1 MSQATITA
9 PRTTA
14 SGGESARRVA
24 AQALG
29 VLLRVALP
37 FASILGLWYLAIFTS
52 GLPSFVIPRPERVFQ
67 VLFTD
72 TEYIGRNL
80 LQTLQVAAIG
90 IVFSNLVGLGLALLF
105 LALPISRQALMPAAL
120 ALRNVPFVA
129 IAVVLSLAFGDSIVS
144 KVSIVVLAGFFPVLV
159 NSYRGLLSAD
169 PVVLDRMRLLNASL
183 WEVFLKV
190 RLPYALPYFIAAQEI
205 TCTGAIVVS
214 ITSEWLTSSSG
225 LGAVIQ
231 RAMQQ
236 YRGDQVYAVSF
247 VTAVLSFGIYS
258 LVHAIGR
265 RINWAPNDEGGRRR

>member
-1 MSQATITA
+1 MSQAVLA
-9 PRTTA
+9 VDH
-14 SGGESARRVA
+14 SAGAHVGDRPKQLVRRA
-24 AQALG
+24 
-29 VLLRVALP
+29 
-37 FASILGLWYLAIFTS
+37 ASILLRIVLPVASVLALWYLAIFTS
-52 GLPSFVIPRPERVFQ
+52 GLPSFVIPRPERVLQ
-67 VLFTD
+67 VLLTD
-72 TEYIGRNL
+72 TDYIGRNL
-80 LQTLQVAAIG
+80 FLTLQVATLG
-90 IVFSNLVGLGLALLF
+90 IVISNLTGLGLALLF

-129 IAVVLSLAFGDSIVS
+129 IAVVLSLAFGDSLVS

-169 PVVLDRMRLLNASL
+169 PVVLDRMRLLNASM

-190 RLPYALPYFIAAQEI
+190 RLPYALPFFIAAQEI

-247 VTAVLSFGIYS
+247 VTALLSFAIYS
-258 LVHAIGR
+258 TVHAIGR
-265 RINWAPNDEGGRRR
+265 RVSWAPNDEGQRR